1 MACTPNSLNPES
13 DRANAGEAWGMHR
26 MTPEARK
33 EICAKGQATRKANR
47 QKREAEKQAT
57 LLRLD
62 PLRKEVAD
70 LEARLF
76 ALRDIER
83 MSVAGAE
90 LTGKTLLMPHEIAAA
105 ALPWNHATGV
115 YFLLDG
121 DDVVYVGQSRNV
133 YSRIS
138 SHPVKNFNRYAFV
151 PCAVEALDKLESLYI
166 HLLRPTLNGRKPDGS
181 SFAPLPLDS
190 LIG

>member
-1 MACTPNSLNPES
+1 MATPNSLNPES
-13 DRANAGEAWGMHR
+13 DVASAQKSWGMHR
-26 MTPEARK
+26 LTPEARK
-33 EICAKGQATRKANR
+33 AICAKGQATRKANR
-47 QKREAEKQAT
+47 EKREAEKQAT
-57 LLRLD
+57 PLRLD

-90 LTGKTLLMPHEIAAA
+90 LTGKILLMPHEIAAA
-105 ALPWNHATGV
+105 ALPWTHATGV

-138 SHPVKNFNRYAFV
+138 SHSAKNFNRYAFV

-166 HLLRPTLNGRKPDGS
+166 HLLRPKLNGRKPDGS
-181 SFAPLPLDS
+181 AFAPLAIES
-190 LIG
+190 LI

>member
-1 MACTPNSLNPES
+1 MATPNSLNPES
-13 DRANAGEAWGMHR
+13 DRASAEESWGMHSL
-26 MTPEARK
+26 TPEARK
-33 EICAKGQATRKANR
+33 AICAKGQATRKANR

-70 LEARLF
+70 LEARLS

-105 ALPWNHATGV
+105 ALPWKHATGV

-121 DDVVYVGQSRNV
+121 DDVVYVGQSQNV

-138 SHPVKNFNRYAFV
+138 SHPAKNFNRYAFV
-151 PCAVEALDKLESLYI
+151 ACAVEALDKLESLYI
-166 HLLRPTLNGRKPDGS
+166 HLLRPKLNGRKPDGS
-181 SFAPLPLDS
+181 AFAPLAIES
-190 LIG
+190 LI

>member
-1 MACTPNSLNPES
+1 MAGTHDNLNPES
-13 DRANAGEAWGMHR
+13 DRASAEAAWGMHR
-26 MTPEARK
+26 MTPEKRK
-33 EICAKGQATRKANR
+33 AICAKGQATRKANR
-47 QKREAEKQAT
+47 EKREAEKKAT

-70 LEARLF
+70 LETRLF

-90 LTGKTLLMPHEIAAA
+90 LTGTTLLMPHEIAAA
-105 ALPWNHATGV
+105 ALPWKHATGV

-133 YSRIS
+133 YARIS
-138 SHPVKNFNRYAFV
+138 SHPAKNFNRYAFV

-166 HLLRPTLNGRKPDGS
+166 HLLRPKLNGRKPDDS
-181 SFAPLPLDS
+181 PFAPLAIES
-190 LIG
+190 LI

>member
-1 MACTPNSLNPES
+1 MASKPHGLNPES
-13 DRANAGEAWGMHR
+13 DVASTEAVWGMHR
-26 MTPEARK
+26 MTPEKRK
-33 EICAKGQATRKANR
+33 ATCAKAQATRKANR
-47 QKREAEKQAT
+47 EKREAEKQAT

-70 LEARLF
+70 LEKRLY

-83 MSVAGAE
+83 MSIASAE
-90 LTGKTLLMPHEIAAA
+90 LTGKTLLTPREISTA

-138 SHPVKNFNRYAFV
+138 SHPGKNFNRYAFV

-166 HLLRPTLNGRKPDGS
+166 HLLRPKLNGRKPDGS
-181 SFAPLPLDS
+181 AFAPLTIES
-190 LIG
+190 LI